1 MLMMIVIMMI
11 IASYTD
17 DGDCHHDDHCIVHRW
32 WWLSSWWSLHRTQ
45 MMMIVIMMIIASY
58 TDDDDRHHDN
68 DCMQARVLSCTPA
81 AAAPIE
87 NRIILS
93 VGAAA
98 AVIFPGDILLMGAA
112 VAGADKGTMGLGYK
126 RAQMVLDWCAIKH
139 LTGTKPEC
147 FVTASVSG
155 FIWLLFLPAKAS
167 FGFMA
172 LRDKFWTKWFCQKM
186 TK

>member
-1 MLMMIVIMMI
+1 
-11 IASYTD
+11 
-17 DGDCHHDDHCIVHRW
+17 
-32 WWLSSWWSLHRTQ
+32 

-58 TDDDDRHHDN
+58 TDDDHRHHDN

-112 VAGADKGTMGLGYK
+112 VAGADKGTMGLGLPWIALLALSVGIELESSSA
-126 RAQMVLDWCAIKH
+126 R
-139 LTGTKPEC
+139 
-147 FVTASVSG
+147 VTSVN
-155 FIWLLFLPAKAS
+155 F
-167 FGFMA
+167 
-172 LRDKFWTKWFCQKM
+172 QKCL
-186 TK
+186 

>member
-1 MLMMIVIMMI
+1 
-11 IASYTD
+11 
-17 DGDCHHDDHCIVHRW
+17 
-32 WWLSSWWSLHRTQ
+32 

-112 VAGADKGTMGLGYK
+112 VAGADKGTMGLGYIIG
-126 RAQMVLDWCAIKH
+126 VL
-139 LTGTKPEC
+139 G
-147 FVTASVSG
+147 
-155 FIWLLFLPAKAS
+155 
-167 FGFMA
+167 A
-172 LRDKFWTKWFCQKM
+172 LRALTSRLRPFANVQCPSRPSGAQAV
-186 TK
+186 

>member
-1 MLMMIVIMMI
+1 
-11 IASYTD
+11 
-17 DGDCHHDDHCIVHRW
+17 
-32 WWLSSWWSLHRTQ
+32 
-45 MMMIVIMMIIASY
+45 MIVIMMIIASY

-112 VAGADKGTMGLGYK
+112 VAGADKGTMGLGFSNCTNLILEDGLTMHFGHHIK
-126 RAQMVLDWCAIKH
+126 RRKRRVAV
-139 LTGTKPEC
+139 
-147 FVTASVSG
+147 
-155 FIWLLFLPAKAS
+155 
-167 FGFMA
+167 
-172 LRDKFWTKWFCQKM
+172 
-186 TK
+186 

>member
-1 MLMMIVIMMI
+1 
-11 IASYTD
+11 
-17 DGDCHHDDHCIVHRW
+17 
-32 WWLSSWWSLHRTQ
+32 

-112 VAGADKGTMGLGYK
+112 VAGADKGTMGLGYWSDILGEFEHNRSRRGGDWWK
-126 RAQMVLDWCAIKH
+126 RSRL
-139 LTGTKPEC
+139 E
-147 FVTASVSG
+147 
-155 FIWLLFLPAKAS
+155 
-167 FGFMA
+167 
-172 LRDKFWTKWFCQKM
+172 
-186 TK
+186 

>member
-1 MLMMIVIMMI
+1 
-11 IASYTD
+11 
-17 DGDCHHDDHCIVHRW
+17 
-32 WWLSSWWSLHRTQ
+32 

-112 VAGADKGTMGLGYK
+112 VAGADKGTMGLGYMFFLK
-126 RAQMVLDWCAIKH
+126 NIFPLGVCL
-139 LTGTKPEC
+139 
-147 FVTASVSG
+147 SG
-155 FIWLLFLPAKAS
+155 FRRLWELILNSVCYFH
-167 FGFMA
+167 
-172 LRDKFWTKWFCQKM
+172 
-186 TK
+186 